1 MTLTTVFRVTLAV
14 SLAALTPCAMAQ
26 GAGKSKPP
34 ADSVFDEPASDRA
47 APDPL
52 AEEDKNGSAPLAPG
66 AAERPSESSPLGALL
81 GGDPVSEQILSR
93 LASLS
98 GRPDAREDVSGLI
111 AYYKEAKGRPIWSD
125 SDGFSQNALRAVKEI
140 RSADDWGLDSS
151 AFQPPANPEK
161 DASAAALADA
171 EIKLSLAVL
180 KYARHAR
187 GGRLDPPSISDIID
201 RHPRVYDPKSVL
213 RGIAAADSADA
224 YLRGLHPKHEQF
236 KRLRQALL
244 SLSKSGGG
252 DAATTSA
259 ERIPSGPAFRPG
271 DTDPQIALIRK
282 RLGADASDS
291 YDYFDTPLVEAVNRY
306 QKDHGLQPTGIIDK
320 KLRASLNE
328 GVGAAAT
335 PATPDEKRMR
345 ILVNMERWRW
355 MPDDLGEFYVWN
367 SIPEQL
373 TRVFDRGRV
382 TLQERIVVGKPVTP
396 TPTFSANMQFVT
408 FNPEWGVPDG
418 IKEKELGPKLRR
430 AGGGRGG
437 DEDFFSFGGRSSG
450 GSRQVLQRMGGL
462 RVTYNGREVDPD
474 SVNWSSV
481 DIKRYQFIQGA
492 GPRNVLGVVKFR
504 FPNKHDVY
512 MHDTPDRHFFG
523 ASQRAFSHGCMRT
536 QNPLHLAEV
545 VLAHDKG
552 WSQSQVQEAV
562 QTGATNE
569 VKLSTRVPV
578 HIVYFTAEVD
588 EQGQLRAFPDI
599 YGLDGKVAS
608 ALSGRTVRFVNEP
621 VVTAENKP
629 RTRPDDEGP
638 AWDTY
643 APREEP
649 NSDRQDAASR
659 EQAYGDR
666 RDPYASREQA
676 YGDRRDP
683 YASRQDP
690 NGRSRFRLFGRSLN
704 PFEDWN

>member
-1 MTLTTVFRVTLAV
+1 
-14 SLAALTPCAMAQ
+14 MAQ
-26 GAGKSKPP
+26 SAGKSKPP
-34 ADSVFDEPASDRA
+34 ADALFDEPADRP

-66 AAERPSESSPLGALL
+66 ASAERPSKSPLAPLL
-81 GGDPVSEQILSR
+81 GPDPVSEQVLSR
-93 LASLS
+93 LASLG
-98 GRPDAREDVSGLI
+98 GRSDAREDVPGLI
-111 AYYKEAKGRPIWSD
+111 AYYKEAKGRPIWTD
-125 SDGFSQNALRAVKEI
+125 RDGFSQSALKAVKEI

-151 AFQPPANPEK
+151 AFQPPANPER
-161 DASAAALADA
+161 DASPAALADA

-187 GGRLDPPSISDIID
+187 GGRLDPPAISDIID

-213 RGIAAADSADA
+213 QGIAVAAAAEAADA
-224 YLRGLHPKHEQF
+224 YLRGLHPRHEQF

-244 SLSKSGGG
+244 SLNKRGGG
-252 DAATTSA
+252 DVAATNA
-259 ERIPSGPAFRPG
+259 ERIPSGPNFRPG

-291 YDYFDTPLVEAVNRY
+291 YDFYDTPLLEAVNRY
-306 QKDHGLQPTGIIDK
+306 QKDHSLQITGIIDK

-328 GVGAAAT
+328 GVGAAAA
-335 PATPDEKRMR
+335 ATPDEKRMR

-367 SIPEQL
+367 NITEQL

-418 IKEKELGPKLRR
+418 IKEKEIGPKLRR

-437 DEDFFSFGGRSSG
+437 DDDFFTFGRGGG
-450 GSRQVLQRMGGL
+450 GSKQVLQRMGGL

-512 MHDTPDRHFFG
+512 MHDTPDRHLFA

-536 QNPLHLAEV
+536 QNPLHVAEV

-562 QTGATNE
+562 QTGVTDE
-569 VKLSTRVPV
+569 VKLSTRIPV
-578 HIVYFTAEVD
+578 HVVYFTAEVD

-599 YGLDGKVAS
+599 YGLDAKIAS
-608 ALSGRTVRFVNEP
+608 ALAGRTVRFVNDP
-621 VVTAENKP
+621 IVTAENKSRP
-629 RTRPDDEGP
+629 RPEDEGQ
-638 AWDTY
+638 AWDG
-643 APREEP
+643 E
-649 NSDRQDAASR
+649 
-659 EQAYGDR
+659 R
-666 RDPYASREQA
+666 RDPYASARNPTA
-676 YGDRRDP
+676 TAATHTP
-683 YASRQDP
+683 
-690 NGRSRFRLFGRSLN
+690 RSRTRLAGRASVYLGVHRS
-704 PFEDWN
+704 PIRGLELEVSCII